1 MKTIFYDTNIYYN
14 FINLY
19 NKNNTELN
27 IQIDDFCKKII
38 SLEEKKGCQHAT
50 HELVIKEI
58 LRQHIFDGKSESCIQ
73 AIGSLYRWSKGEMKI
88 IPPFEVELACCLPK
102 EHGKT
107 EYLHA
112 STAVTLYLQEIIS
125 NVSAKDPNT
134 DTNRDIIS
142 SIIASGTDEL
152 KKETCAF
159 SIKAK
164 EDARQLN
171 RKELEDEFVRDFMNC
186 IRYAIAD
193 NVVDDLSNHL
203 DSVPFKPAIELLKQ
217 KSHDSYSSLRNAQSN
232 YDVCCSQHPN
242 IFIDALI
249 LASACIPPKGEIRA
263 VVTNDKAI
271 LAQKKHINTAT
282 TEILS
287 FHEYLEF
294 IDYPMEGIIN

>member
-1 MKTIFYDTNIYYN
+1 METIFFDTNIYYD

-19 NKNNTELN
+19 NKNNTEDN

-38 SLEEKKGCQHAT
+38 SLEERKGCQHAA
-50 HELVIKEI
+50 HEIVVKEI
-58 LRQHIFDGKSESCIQ
+58 LRQFTIDKKAKHAIDVMRILHQLSKS
-73 AIGSLYRWSKGEMKI
+73 KHKI
-88 IPPFEVELACCLPK
+88 IFPFEVELACCLPK
-102 EHGKT
+102 EHQKT

-142 SIIASGTDEL
+142 SIIANGTDEL

-171 RKELEDEFVRDFMNC
+171 RKELEDEFVRDFMDC

-217 KSHDSYSSLRNAQSN
+217 KSQDSFSSLRNAQSN
-232 YDVCCSQHPN
+232 YDVCCHQHPN